1 MVIVTS
7 LDARSVSVS
16 ITRKR
21 LGPVPAGL
29 HVGRER
35 AAAHGGGH
43 REVDPG
49 VAGAGGALHLQHG
62 ALAGRVRAGQVDAAH
77 RPDLVCPGLERDAG
91 VLAGRDE
98 HRPGRLAGGAQGRR
112 RGGRLGRRRLLRLGQ
127 VHALPRRGV
136 GRRGLRAEAQ
146 DPRRDQGAAAG
157 EEADRQSD
165 AHQGDQSGD
174 DRVLLPLGLRHGAGA
189 SSRLG
194 STAGSGPLPLSPRH
208 PEARNRTPARRPS
221 TGRTTAGFGGLPI
234 GAPCLA

>member
-1 MVIVTS
+1 MGRSWAASGYICGGIPLFLALSWTKLAS
-7 LDARSVSVS
+7 RLSASRCARCEERFPARESRHDRHQV
-16 ITRKR
+16 R
-21 LGPVPAGL
+21 LW
-29 HVGRER
+29 RR
-35 AAAHGGGH
+35 AV
-43 REVDPG
+43 RR
-49 VAGAGGALHLQHG
+49 LHG
-62 ALAGRVRAGQVDAAH
+62 ACRRRGRA
-77 RPDLVCPGLERDAG
+77 LLRDAG
-91 VLAGRDE
+91 VLAGRHE

-112 RGGRLGRRRLLRLGQ
+112 RGSRLGRRRLLRLGQ
-127 VHALPRRGV
+127 VHALPRRRV

-146 DPRRDQGAAAG
+146 DPRRDQRAASG

-208 PEARNRTPARRPS
+208 PEARNRTSSRRSS
-221 TGRTTAGFGGLPI
+221 TGRTTAGSGEPPI